1 MKLTQ
6 FRKLIREEVRKVV
19 SESKLES
26 ATLTM
31 FNVAQ
36 KYKTPGGGGAGQMPY
51 TKFLELVKTG
61 GIKSVISGTAK
72 TIDIQLYDHKADQSL
87 TPYFKK
93 MQQDLFAL
101 GYKWIDGT
109 QEIERAGGRG
119 GNLFLG
125 VNPQAKTM
133 DVFRD

>member
-6 FRKLIREEVRKVV
+6 FRKLIREEVSRLLR
-19 SESKLES
+19 ENKLES

-31 FNVAQ
+31 HNIAQ
-36 KYKTPGGGGAGQMPY
+36 KYQTPGGGGAGQMPY
-51 TKFLELVKTG
+51 PKFLELVKTG
-61 GIKSVISGTAK
+61 GLKSVISGTAE

-87 TPYFKK
+87 TPFFKK

-109 QEIERAGGRG
+109 QDIERAGGRG
-119 GNLFLG
+119 GDLFMG
-125 VNPQAKTM
+125 INPRTKTI

>member
-6 FRKLIREEVRKVV
+6 FRKLIREEVSRLLR
-19 SESKLES
+19 ENKLES

-36 KYKTPGGGGAGQMPY
+36 KYQTPGSGGAGQMPY
-51 TKFLELVKTG
+51 PKFLELVKTG

-72 TIDIQLYDHKADQSL
+72 TIDIQLYDRKADQSL
-87 TPYFKK
+87 TPFFKK

-109 QEIERAGGRG
+109 QDIERAGGRG
-119 GNLFLG
+119 GDLFMG
-125 VNPQAKTM
+125 INPQAKTI